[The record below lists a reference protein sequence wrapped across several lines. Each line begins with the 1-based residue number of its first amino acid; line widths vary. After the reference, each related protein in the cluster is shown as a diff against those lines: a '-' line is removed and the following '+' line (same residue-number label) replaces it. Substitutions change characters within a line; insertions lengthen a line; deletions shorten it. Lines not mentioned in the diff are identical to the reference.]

1 MKKFTRWNKDTLTF
15 DSIPTKMYLKI
26 IGLTIVGLG
35 LLFTIGYYSGTNNYV
50 INKLT
55 HTTEVTDTLVVHGK
69 PFNEDA
75 LVSLLKSCNVKYPYI
90 VLAQAKV
97 ESGNYTSSIFRH
109 NHNLFGMRLAKQRIT
124 TAESDLN
131 GFAYYRDWVDGVHD
145 YAMYQ
150 ASVMCN
156 VSNEAEYFAKLEARY
171 AQDSS
176 YVSIL
181 KDIIAKEKLK
191 SLFEE

>member
-1 MKKFTRWNKDTLTF
+1 MKKIFIFDKETLMFKNIKTQ
-15 DSIPTKMYLKI
+15 SYVKIGMYL
-26 IGLTIVGLG
+26 IGIFTVLFILG
-35 LLFTIGYYSGTNNYV
+35 WLSGTNNYIV
-50 INKLT
+50 QKFT
-55 HTTEVTDTLVVHGK
+55 HTTEVTDTLIIHGK
-69 PFNEDA
+69 PFSEDA
-75 LVSLLKSCNVKYPYI
+75 LVSLLKRCNMKYPYI

-171 AQDSS
+171 AQDST